1 MFNNNKTGASNCGYT
16 NYCEKINLINNLKFY
31 IINKILYDEIFKILN
46 YYYKWI
52 KNYNLWG

>member
-46 YYYKWI
+46 YYYK
-52 KNYNLWG
+52 